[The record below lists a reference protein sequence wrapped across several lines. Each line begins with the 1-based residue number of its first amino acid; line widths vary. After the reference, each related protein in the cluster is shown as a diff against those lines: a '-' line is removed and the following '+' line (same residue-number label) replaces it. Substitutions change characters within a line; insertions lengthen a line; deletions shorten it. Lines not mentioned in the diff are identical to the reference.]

1 MAKKFYITTS
11 IFYVNS
17 APHIGSAL
25 EMVQADILARYHRQL
40 NKDVFLLTGADE
52 HGVKIVRKAKELNK
66 TIKELVDENTVKFID
81 LTKAL
86 NLSNNDFIRTTD
98 QKRHWPGV
106 YKIWRALDKK
116 GDIYKGKYR
125 GFYCDG
131 CEAYLTPADLI
142 GGKCSYHKKEP
153 EVLEEE
159 NYFFRLSK
167 YIPEIQKI
175 IEGDQLVIVP
185 KARKNEVLG
194 LIRQGVEDIS
204 ISRPKQKLI
213 WGVPVPND
221 DSQIIYVWMEALV
234 NYVSVLGYGRDVKKF
249 NQYWPAD
256 IHCLGKDILRFHA
269 LLWPAMLLSAE
280 LPLPKK
286 IFVHGYL
293 TIEGQK
299 MSKSL
304 GNIID
309 PFELVKKY
317 GTDPVR
323 YFLLREFSSTADGD
337 FSIKR
342 LEERYN
348 ADLANGLGN
357 LVSRVLALSEKSNVI
372 ASEAKQ
378 SRDNTELAKKIKST
392 QENYQKAMA
401 EIKFHEALESVWQLI
416 SACDEYIEK
425 NKPWELFKNDKERFK
440 QVILNLLIPI
450 KEIAYLLEPFIPET
464 SEKILAQIK
473 QNKKTEAIFPRL

>member
-342 LEERYN
+342 LEERY
-348 ADLANGLGN
+348 
-357 LVSRVLALSEKSNVI
+357 
-372 ASEAKQ
+372 
-378 SRDNTELAKKIKST
+378 
-392 QENYQKAMA
+392 
-401 EIKFHEALESVWQLI
+401 KFS
-416 SACDEYIEK
+416 
-425 NKPWELFKNDKERFK
+425 
-440 QVILNLLIPI
+440 
-450 KEIAYLLEPFIPET
+450 
-464 SEKILAQIK
+464 
-473 QNKKTEAIFPRL
+473 